1 MLDQTVSEMQNDL
14 IRMRQASAQVLAS
27 QKQVEAKYAA
37 AEQTADEWYRRAEL
51 ALEKGDE
58 ELAREALKRRKAYAD
73 NAASMKAQVEAQR
86 KAVEQL
92 IGNTRA
98 LEAKLVEAK
107 SKKDTLKARAKS
119 AAASKQVAEMT
130 QGLNTSNAVVA
141 FERME
146 EKVLALEGEAE
157 ATAQLVAPDDLE
169 KKFASLE
176 GGSVDDD
183 LAKLKAGVLKSGSA
197 RPVANLPEGRPIR
210 DAIDMELE
218 DLRRKAA
225 E

>member
-37 AEQTADEWYRRAEL
+37 AEATADEWYRRAEL

-58 ELAREALKRRKAYAD
+58 ELAREALKRRKAYSD

-183 LAKLKAGVLKSGSA
+183 LAKLKAGVLKSGTV
-197 RPVANLPEGRPIR
+197 RPVGTLPEGRPIR

>member
-1 MLDQTVSEMQNDL
+1 M
-14 IRMRQASAQVLAS
+14 AS
-27 QKQVEAKYAA
+27 QKQLDNKYKQAQA
-37 AEQTADEWYRRAEL
+37 TSDDWYRRAQL
-51 ALEKGDE
+51 ALQKGDE
-58 ELAREALKRRKAYAD
+58 ELAREALKRRQSYQQ
-73 NAASMKAQVEAQR
+73 NAEGMKAQVAAQKEAVD
-86 KAVEQL
+86 KL
-92 IGNTRA
+92 IQNTRV
-98 LEAKLVEAK
+98 LEQKMAEAK

-119 AAASKQVAEMT
+119 TAASKQVAEMT

-218 DLRRKAA
+218 DLRRTAA

>member
-1 MLDQTVSEMQNDL
+1 
-14 IRMRQASAQVLAS
+14 
-27 QKQVEAKYAA
+27 
-37 AEQTADEWYRRAEL
+37 
-51 ALEKGDE
+51 
-58 ELAREALKRRKAYAD
+58 
-73 NAASMKAQVEAQR
+73 
-86 KAVEQL
+86 
-92 IGNTRA
+92 
-98 LEAKLVEAK
+98 
-107 SKKDTLKARAKS
+107 
-119 AAASKQVAEMT
+119 MT

-169 KKFASLE
+169 RTFASLE

-183 LAKLKAGVLKSGSA
+183 LAKLKAGVLKSGTA